1 MPIITLGL
9 RPIDVHVS
17 MAEECFML
25 FSGAPPVTTVKIIS
39 PLQDGELLDPIPAA
53 PTVIDVSE
61 FDPLDYPAPAPA
73 DTPPANPL
81 YEAKTYAG
89 IYRITEY
96 AYVGERYYV
105 AGFGGIEG
113 VVRPENL
120 TYEWTLSDGKTA
132 TGNAPEFVFDTPGT
146 VDVTLKVTNTYDGT
160 YGVATSHIKVA
171 ASKPTVTS
179 TAVTLP
185 NLYFGSGVMVSEL
198 ADGRV
203 LFFNGSKPSMTM
215 EWDNAYIFDGSTFTV
230 VESPDFLLYNIYT
243 FPTYDADKSGFTAR
257 LDSGKIMYASLAD
270 SEHKAVELFDPATG
284 TWSRTGD
291 LSTAANRPW
300 ASLLKLPNGNVL
312 AIVNGVDSACEA
324 HLYDAASGTW
334 SLAATP
340 PARLET
346 VFSVDSNRVIG
357 IGTEVSAPACIYYID
372 GNRWETREIRTPY
385 IDPLRGEVLIRLA
398 GLRSYWYDSS
408 NYKDGSIYVT
418 AYGVMYRINTSTF
431 IAERYTRPLCARKL
445 GAYTLASYR
454 SRFYPEVGHPVPG
467 FGYTDA
473 DGEMIGHAPFLNM
486 TDIFED
492 PEISWAF
499 MLNGKM
505 SVLHHRKST
514 TTAYLEVLNL

>member
-1 MPIITLGL
+1 MT
-9 RPIDVHVS
+9 
-17 MAEECFML
+17 
-25 FSGAPPVTTVKIIS
+25 
-39 PLQDGELLDPIPAA
+39 
-53 PTVIDVSE
+53 
-61 FDPLDYPAPAPA
+61 
-73 DTPPANPL
+73 
-81 YEAKTYAG
+81 
-89 IYRITEY
+89 
-96 AYVGERYYV
+96 
-105 AGFGGIEG
+105 
-113 VVRPENL
+113 
-120 TYEWTLSDGKTA
+120 
-132 TGNAPEFVFDTPGT
+132 
-146 VDVTLKVTNTYDGT
+146 
-160 YGVATSHIKVA
+160 
-171 ASKPTVTS
+171 KP
-179 TAVTLP
+179 
-185 NLYFGSGVMVSEL
+185 
-198 ADGRV
+198 
-203 LFFNGSKPSMTM
+203 

-230 VESPDFLLYNIYT
+230 VDSPDFLLYNIYT
-243 FPTYDADKSGFTAR
+243 FPIYDADKSGFTAR

-312 AIVNGVDSACEA
+312 AIVNGEDSACEA

-340 PARLET
+340 PAKLEI

-357 IGTEVSAPACIYYID
+357 IGTEAREPACIYYID
-372 GNRWETREIRTPY
+372 GNRWETREIRTTC
-385 IDPLRGEVLIRLA
+385 IDPLRGEVLIRLD
-398 GLRSYWYDSS
+398 GLRSYWYDSL
-408 NYKDGSIYVT
+408 NYKDGYIYAT
-418 AYGVMYRINTSTF
+418 EYGVMYRINTSTF
-431 IAERYTRPLCARKL
+431 IAERYTRPLGGRKL
-445 GAYTLASYR
+445 GAYTLDSYR

-492 PEISWAF
+492 PETSWAF